1 MIVSAM
7 DDDHPTRKQPAA
19 IGAPDPWHVLG
30 RFTSARIG
38 LGRAG
43 GSLPTAPLLA
53 FQLAHAQ
60 ARDAVLRELDTHA
73 FAARLDAAGFASIV
87 LASMAHDR
95 STYIARPDLGRRL
108 DDASKAALAQRNDP
122 AAFDS
127 TIVVADGLSAAAV
140 ERHALPLLELV
151 RRHSAV
157 ADWRMAPVCVVRH
170 GRVAIGDEIGM
181 LMLSAMTVLCV
192 GERPGLS
199 SPDSLGIYLTWHP
212 APGRT
217 NAERNC
223 ISNIRPPH
231 GLSYERATDTLV
243 GLMHEARRQC
253 CSGVTLKVDAQSL
266 DAAHRAERLSG
277 AP

>member
-1 MIVSAM
+1 MR
-7 DDDHPTRKQPAA
+7 DDRPTRKPPPA
-19 IGAPDPWHVLG
+19 IGAPDPWHVLR

-43 GSLPTAPLLA
+43 GSLPTEPLLA

-60 ARDAVLRELDTHA
+60 ARDAVLRELDTSA
-73 FAARLDAAGFASIV
+73 FAARLTAAGFDSIV
-87 LASMAHDR
+87 LASMARDR

-108 DDASKAALAQRNDP
+108 DGASKALLAQRNDP
-122 AAFDS
+122 AAFDCAF
-127 TIVVADGLSAAAV
+127 VVADGLSANAI
-140 ERHALPLLELV
+140 ERHAVPLLELL
-151 RRHSAV
+151 RRHSALT
-157 ADWRMAPVCVVRH
+157 DWRIAPVCVVRQ

-181 LMLSAMTVLCV
+181 LLRAAMTVLCV

-199 SPDSLGIYLTWHP
+199 SPDSLGIYLTWNP

-223 ISNIRPPH
+223 ISNIRPPQ
-231 GLSYERATDTLV
+231 GLSYERAGDTLV
-243 GLMHEARRQC
+243 SLMNEARRRR

-266 DAAHRAERLSG
+266 DAADGADCLSD
-277 AP
+277 AS